1 MQWGEKFN
9 VNFLLELKKQ
19 QPMHY
24 DMPPV
29 K

>member
-1 MQWGEKFN
+1 MQWGEKSN

-24 DMPPV
+24 DMIPL